1 MLSFNQAIDRRL
13 NPLAELHER
22 IRDVRK
28 SLKPKTSQSVFA
40 EMLGTSRDTIANY
53 EGGRVVPTDTFIQL
67 LCTKFNVSNEWLRTG
82 EGDMYVDSE
91 TSLVDSLTKQM
102 NMSAEQR
109 KLMEI
114 FLTMSDE
121 KRDSVSKAFFD
132 FLDVARQLDAAESAA
147 PPSESAANQQHT
159 MTADELEAE
168 VEAYRAALIAEQKG
182 QSASDSGSSAAK
194 MA

>member
-1 MLSFNQAIDRRL
+1 M
-13 NPLAELHER
+13 ELKDR
-22 IRDVRK
+22 IRHFRK
-28 SLKPKTSQSVFA
+28 NIKKLTQDEFRKEINLSRSNLASIETGAVKVTDRVIADICKT
-40 EMLGTSRDTIANY
+40 
-53 EGGRVVPTDTFIQL
+53 
-67 LCTKFNVSNEWLRTG
+67 FNLSEHWLRTG
-82 EGDMYVDSE
+82 EGDMYVESE

-132 FLDVARQLDAAESAA
+132 FLDAARQLDAAESAA
-147 PPSESAANQQHT
+147 PPSNPAINQQRT
-159 MTADELEAE
+159 MTDDELEAE
-168 VEAYRAALIAEQKG
+168 VEAYRAALIAEKEAAL
-182 QSASDSGSSAAK
+182 ASSSTVAAK

>member
-1 MLSFNQAIDRRL
+1 MEMKD
-13 NPLAELHER
+13 R
-22 IRDVRK
+22 IRYFRKDVKKLTQDEFRK
-28 SLKPKTSQSVFA
+28 EINLSRSNLASIETGAVNVTDRVIADICKT
-40 EMLGTSRDTIANY
+40 
-53 EGGRVVPTDTFIQL
+53 
-67 LCTKFNVSNEWLRTG
+67 FNLSEHWLRTG
-82 EGDMYVDSE
+82 EGDMYVESE

-132 FLDVARQLDAAESAA
+132 FLDAAQQLDAAQSAA
-147 PPSESAANQQHT
+147 PPSESIANQQHT
-159 MTADELEAE
+159 MTDEEIEAE
-168 VEAYRAALIAEQKG
+168 VEAYRAALIAEKEAA
-182 QSASDSGSSAAK
+182 SASSSTSAAK

>member
-1 MLSFNQAIDRRL
+1 M
-13 NPLAELHER
+13 ELKDR
-22 IRDVRK
+22 IRHFRK
-28 SLKPKTSQSVFA
+28 DIKKLTQDEFRKEINLSRSNLASIETGAVKVTDRVIADICKT
-40 EMLGTSRDTIANY
+40 
-53 EGGRVVPTDTFIQL
+53 
-67 LCTKFNVSNEWLRTG
+67 FNLSEHWLRTG
-82 EGDMYVDSE
+82 EGNMYVESE
-91 TSLVDSLTKQM
+91 SSLVNALASQM

-132 FLDVARQLDAAESAA
+132 FLDAARQLDAVESAA

-182 QSASDSGSSAAK
+182 QSASSSGSVEK

>member
-82 EGDMYVDSE
+82 EGNMYVDSE

-132 FLDVARQLDAAESAA
+132 FLDAARQLDAAESAA
-147 PPSESAANQQHT
+147 LPSNPAANQQHT
-159 MTADELEAE
+159 MTHDELEAE
-168 VEAYRAALIAEQKG
+168 VESYRAALIAEQKG

>member
-1 MLSFNQAIDRRL
+1 M
-13 NPLAELHER
+13 ELKDR
-22 IRDVRK
+22 IRHFRK
-28 SLKPKTSQSVFA
+28 NIKKLTQDEFRKEINLSRSNLASIETGAVNVTDRVIADICKT
-40 EMLGTSRDTIANY
+40 
-53 EGGRVVPTDTFIQL
+53 
-67 LCTKFNVSNEWLRTG
+67 FNLSEHWLRTG
-82 EGDMYVDSE
+82 EGDMNVESE

-132 FLDVARQLDAAESAA
+132 FLDAARQLDAAESAA
-147 PPSESAANQQHT
+147 PPSNPAINQQRT
-159 MTADELEAE
+159 MTDDELEAE

-182 QSASDSGSSAAK
+182 QSASGSGSSVAK

>member
-1 MLSFNQAIDRRL
+1 M
-13 NPLAELHER
+13 ELKDR
-22 IRDVRK
+22 IRHFRK
-28 SLKPKTSQSVFA
+28 DIKKLTQDEFRKEINLSRSNLASIETGAVKVTDRVIADICKT
-40 EMLGTSRDTIANY
+40 
-53 EGGRVVPTDTFIQL
+53 
-67 LCTKFNVSNEWLRTG
+67 FNLSEHWLRTG
-82 EGDMYVDSE
+82 EGDMYVESE

-132 FLDVARQLDAAESAA
+132 FLDAARQLDDAESAA
-147 PPSESAANQQHT
+147 LPSNPVANQQHT
-159 MTADELEAE
+159 MTDDELEAE

>member
-1 MLSFNQAIDRRL
+1 M
-13 NPLAELHER
+13 AELHER

-67 LCTKFNVSNEWLRTG
+67 LCTKFNVSDEWLRTG
-82 EGDMYVDSE
+82 AGNMYVKSE
-91 TSLVDSLTKQM
+91 SSLVSALASQM

-132 FLDVARQLDAAESAA
+132 FLDAARQLDAAESAA
-147 PPSESAANQQHT
+147 PPSNPAAKTQQRT
-159 MTADELEAE
+159 MTDDELEAE
-168 VEAYRAALIAEQKG
+168 VKAYRAELLAEKEAAL
-182 QSASDSGSSAAK
+182 ASVSGSVAK
-194 MA
+194 RA

>member
-1 MLSFNQAIDRRL
+1 MTINERFKAVRNALGKNQSEF
-13 NPLAELHER
+13 AEALGFAQTGVSMIESHK
-22 IRDVRK
+22 RDVSDRHIK
-28 SLKPKTSQSVFA
+28 A
-40 EMLGTSRDTIANY
+40 
-53 EGGRVVPTDTFIQL
+53 
-67 LCTKFNVSNEWLRTG
+67 LCSIFNISEHWLRTG
-82 EGDMYVDSE
+82 EGDMYVESE

-132 FLDVARQLDAAESAA
+132 FLDAARQLDTAESAA
-147 PPSESAANQQHT
+147 PPSEPAANQQHT
-159 MTADELEAE
+159 MTDDELEAD
-168 VEAYRAALIAEQKG
+168 VAAYRAALIAEKEAA
-182 QSASDSGSSAAK
+182 SASSSTAAAK

>member
-1 MLSFNQAIDRRL
+1 M
-13 NPLAELHER
+13 ELKDR
-22 IRDVRK
+22 IRHFRK
-28 SLKPKTSQSVFA
+28 NIKKLTQDEFRKEINLSRSNLASIETGAVNVTDRVIADICKT
-40 EMLGTSRDTIANY
+40 
-53 EGGRVVPTDTFIQL
+53 
-67 LCTKFNVSNEWLRTG
+67 FNLSEHWLRTG
-82 EGDMYVDSE
+82 EGDMYVESE

-132 FLDVARQLDAAESAA
+132 FLDAARQLDAAESAA
-147 PPSESAANQQHT
+147 PPSNPAINQQRT
-159 MTADELEAE
+159 MTDDELEAE

-182 QSASDSGSSAAK
+182 QSVSSSGSVEKRA
-194 MA
+194 

>member
-1 MLSFNQAIDRRL
+1 MTINERFKAVRNALGKNQSEF
-13 NPLAELHER
+13 AEALGFAQTGVSMIESHK
-22 IRDVRK
+22 RDVSDRHIK
-28 SLKPKTSQSVFA
+28 A
-40 EMLGTSRDTIANY
+40 
-53 EGGRVVPTDTFIQL
+53 
-67 LCTKFNVSNEWLRTG
+67 LCSIFNISEHWLRTG
-82 EGDMYVDSE
+82 EGDMYVESE

-132 FLDVARQLDAAESAA
+132 FLDAARQLDAAESAA
-147 PPSESAANQQHT
+147 PPSNPAANQQHT
-159 MTADELEAE
+159 MTHDELEAE
-168 VEAYRAALIAEQKG
+168 VESYRAALIAEQKG

>member
-1 MLSFNQAIDRRL
+1 M
-13 NPLAELHER
+13 ELKDR
-22 IRDVRK
+22 IRHFRK
-28 SLKPKTSQSVFA
+28 NIKKLTQDEFRKEINLSRSNLASIETGAVKVTDRVIADICKT
-40 EMLGTSRDTIANY
+40 
-53 EGGRVVPTDTFIQL
+53 
-67 LCTKFNVSNEWLRTG
+67 FNLSEHWLRTG
-82 EGDMYVDSE
+82 EGDMYVESE

-132 FLDVARQLDAAESAA
+132 FLDAARQLDAAESAA
-147 PPSESAANQQHT
+147 PPSNPAINQQRT
-159 MTADELEAE
+159 MTDAELEAE
-168 VEAYRAALIAEQKG
+168 VEAYRAALIAEQTG
-182 QSASDSGSSAAK
+182 QSASGSGSSVAK

>member
-1 MLSFNQAIDRRL
+1 M
-13 NPLAELHER
+13 ELKDR
-22 IRDVRK
+22 IRYFRK
-28 SLKPKTSQSVFA
+28 NIKKLTQDEFRKEINLSRSNLASIETGAVKVTDRVIADICKT
-40 EMLGTSRDTIANY
+40 
-53 EGGRVVPTDTFIQL
+53 
-67 LCTKFNVSNEWLRTG
+67 FNLSEHWLRTG
-82 EGDMYVDSE
+82 EGDMYVESE

-132 FLDVARQLDAAESAA
+132 FLDAARQLDAAESAA
-147 PPSESAANQQHT
+147 PPSNPAAKTQQRT
-159 MTADELEAE
+159 MTDDELEAE

-194 MA
+194 RA

>member
-1 MLSFNQAIDRRL
+1 M
-13 NPLAELHER
+13 ELKDR
-22 IRDVRK
+22 IRHFRK
-28 SLKPKTSQSVFA
+28 DIKKLTQDEFRKEINLSRSNLASIETGAVKVTDRVIADICKT
-40 EMLGTSRDTIANY
+40 
-53 EGGRVVPTDTFIQL
+53 
-67 LCTKFNVSNEWLRTG
+67 FNLSEHWLRTG
-82 EGDMYVDSE
+82 EGNMYVESE
-91 TSLVDSLTKQM
+91 SSLVNALASQM

-132 FLDVARQLDAAESAA
+132 FLDAARQLDATESAA
-147 PPSESAANQQHT
+147 QPSGSAAKTQRT
-159 MTADELEAE
+159 MTDDELEAE

-182 QSASDSGSSAAK
+182 QSASSSGSVEK

>member
-1 MLSFNQAIDRRL
+1 M
-13 NPLAELHER
+13 AELHER

-132 FLDVARQLDAAESAA
+132 FLDAARQLDAAESAA

-159 MTADELEAE
+159 MTDDELEAE
-168 VEAYRAALIAEQKG
+168 VESYRAALIAEQKG